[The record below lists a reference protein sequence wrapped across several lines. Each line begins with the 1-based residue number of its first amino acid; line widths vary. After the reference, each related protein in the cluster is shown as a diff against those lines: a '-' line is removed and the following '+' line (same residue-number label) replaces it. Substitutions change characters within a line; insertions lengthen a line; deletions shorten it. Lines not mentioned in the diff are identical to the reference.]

1 MHMMH
6 AACVMS
12 EQRTEKNDTM
22 HAKMMIYDDANNTFQ
37 IDAELATAS
46 NKGVASFHTDNF
58 LVSSGVVTVTGID
71 GGTY

>member
-22 HAKMMIYDDANNTFQ
+22 HAKMMIYDDANNTTIYDSYITFIQ
-37 IDAELATAS
+37 LRRYRTETER
-46 NKGVASFHTDNF
+46 T
-58 LVSSGVVTVTGID
+58 
-71 GGTY
+71 